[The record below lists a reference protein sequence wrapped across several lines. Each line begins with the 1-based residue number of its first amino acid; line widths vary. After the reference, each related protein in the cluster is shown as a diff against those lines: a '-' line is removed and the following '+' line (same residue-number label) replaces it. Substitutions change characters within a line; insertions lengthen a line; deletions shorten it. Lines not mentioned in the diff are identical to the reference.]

1 VLSKLAQAEAR
12 TREAIEG
19 YRFNDAAGALY
30 HFTWNE
36 FCDWYLELAKPLL
49 AGDDAAA
56 RSETRATAGW
66 ALANLLHLLHP
77 LTPFVTE
84 ELWQRRY
91 DAPGGPLIV
100 ARWPELPDG
109 LIDAEAE
116 AELDW
121 LIRAISAIR
130 AARSE
135 LDVPPAA
142 KLALDVRD
150 AGEATGRRLA
160 EHRQALLRLARLAA
174 IGTGDAP
181 VPAGALQLVV
191 DEATFV
197 LPLGGVVDL
206 EQERRRLG
214 KELAKA
220 QAEIARFDQKL
231 ANPKFLDRA
240 PAEVVEE
247 QRLRRAE
254 ALQAREKLAAALARI
269 AS

>member
-1 VLSKLAQAEAR
+1 
-12 TREAIEG
+12 
-19 YRFNDAAGALY
+19 
-30 HFTWNE
+30 
-36 FCDWYLELAKPLL
+36 
-49 AGDDAAA
+49 
-56 RSETRATAGW
+56 
-66 ALANLLHLLHP
+66 
-77 LTPFVTE
+77 
-84 ELWQRRY
+84 
-91 DAPGGPLIV
+91 
-100 ARWPELPDG
+100 
-109 LIDAEAE
+109 
-116 AELDW
+116 
-121 LIRAISAIR
+121 
-130 AARSE
+130 
-135 LDVPPAA
+135 
-142 KLALDVRD
+142 
-150 AGEATGRRLA
+150 
-160 EHRQALLRLARLAA
+160 
-174 IGTGDAP
+174 